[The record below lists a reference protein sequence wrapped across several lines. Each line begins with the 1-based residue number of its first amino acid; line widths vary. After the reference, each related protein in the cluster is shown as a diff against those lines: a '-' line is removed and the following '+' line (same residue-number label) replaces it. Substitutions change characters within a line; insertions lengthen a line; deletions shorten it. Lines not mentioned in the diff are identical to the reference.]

1 MGRPRKHTP
10 LEVFLNTRHV
20 GRLTRQSSGAVDF
33 IYAHEWLAWE
43 HTMPISLSMPL
54 REDHYIGAPVMA
66 VFDNL
71 LPDTDE
77 IRRRVAEKRGAE
89 GTDAFSLLS
98 AIGRDCVGALQ
109 FLPGGEE
116 PDPADR
122 LHGDVLRDE
131 DVAGIIA
138 NLASAPLGLG
148 EDEDFRISVAGAQEK
163 TALLWKDGHWMRP
176 HGTTPTTHILKPQI
190 GTLPI
195 GVDLSNS
202 VENEH
207 LCLRLMA
214 AFGLGAASTEIADF
228 GQRRVLVVERFD
240 RRLARDGR
248 LIRLPQEDC
257 CQALGI
263 PPTLKYQND
272 GGPGIVKV
280 LDLLKASDT
289 PDADRRAFLKTQML
303 FWLMAA
309 TDGHAKN
316 YSVFLLPG
324 GRFRMSP
331 LYDVISVQP
340 SIDARQ
346 LQRQKVKLAMSV
358 GAKRHYQIDEIVPRH
373 FDQTAAQ
380 SGLGAEIA
388 GQLFTEI
395 AERFDGAWE
404 TVLRDLP
411 EQFPEEL
418 IASIRNGMTGR
429 LRLLQLG

>member
-1 MGRPRKHTP
+1 M
-10 LEVFLNTRHV
+10 
-20 GRLTRQSSGAVDF
+20 
-33 IYAHEWLAWE
+33 
-43 HTMPISLSMPL
+43 
-54 REDHYIGAPVMA
+54 
-66 VFDNL
+66 
-71 LPDTDE
+71 
-77 IRRRVAEKRGAE
+77 
-89 GTDAFSLLS
+89 
-98 AIGRDCVGALQ
+98 
-109 FLPGGEE
+109 
-116 PDPADR
+116 
-122 LHGDVLRDE
+122 
-131 DVAGIIA
+131 
-138 NLASAPLGLG
+138 
-148 EDEDFRISVAGAQEK
+148 
-163 TALLWKDGHWMRP
+163 
-176 HGTTPTTHILKPQI
+176 
-190 GTLPI
+190 
-195 GVDLSNS
+195 
-202 VENEH
+202 
-207 LCLRLMA
+207 
-214 AFGLGAASTEIADF
+214 
-228 GQRRVLVVERFD
+228 LVVERFD
-240 RRLARDGR
+240 RRLAKDGR

-418 IASIRNGMTGR
+418 IASIRNGMTAR